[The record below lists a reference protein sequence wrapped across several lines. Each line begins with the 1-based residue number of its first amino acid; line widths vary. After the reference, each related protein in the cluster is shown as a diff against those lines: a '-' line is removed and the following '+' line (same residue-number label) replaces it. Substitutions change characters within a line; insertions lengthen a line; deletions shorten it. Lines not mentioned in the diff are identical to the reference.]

1 MADANFEE
9 GGEGV
14 NNGRN
19 NGTCPLVQDI
29 FLFFTLS
36 NFML

>member
-14 NNGRN
+14 QPKCEILTSRIYRGRYARY
-19 NGTCPLVQDI
+19 LD
-29 FLFFTLS
+29 
-36 NFML
+36 

>member
-14 NNGRN
+14 EPKCEILTSRIYRVSRD
-19 NGTCPLVQDI
+19 TRD
-29 FLFFTLS
+29 T
-36 NFML
+36 